1 MSGGVWYYCDMRWE
15 LLAITGSALLAGILF
30 TSDAPAVDNSS
41 ATTQPVI
48 SVAVNGAGVAHV
60 RRGWPVIV
68 EGTTANV
75 NAGDLELVV
84 VDAGGNPVDWTWQH
98 IPDAKA
104 DDQGFTSVHWV
115 MSGELSAKLGDGAYG
130 VELRVAHGGNVV
142 ESAPAEVTVGA
153 APEGE
158 EAIDEQMMLQVQY
171 ASLRGK
177 DDQARQLVSQ
187 WLGKK
192 PQSVQ
197 ANTAQGD
204 LEFMA
209 GHLSDAKAAYQ
220 KALDLAAK
228 EGGDKTGE
236 PPGEL
241 MQRQNA
247 VLRAMARNFMDQNP
261 AATRPAGKP

>member
-1 MSGGVWYYCDMRWE
+1 MSRRVWYYCDMRWE
-15 LLAITGSALLAGILF
+15 LLAVASVTLLAGILF
-30 TSDAPAVDNSS
+30 TSDASAVDNVN

-48 SVAVNGAGVAHV
+48 SVAVNGAGVTQL

-68 EGTTANV
+68 EGTAANV
-75 NAGDLELVV
+75 NAGDLQLVV
-84 VDAGGNPVDWTWQH
+84 VDAGGKTVDWTWQH

-115 MSGELSAKLGDGAYG
+115 MSGELSAKLSDGTYE
-130 VELRVAHGGNVV
+130 VELRVAQGENVV
-142 ESAPAEVTVGA
+142 ESAPAEMTVGA

-158 EAIDEQMMLQVQY
+158 DAINEQMMLQIQY
-171 ASLRGK
+171 ASLLGK
-177 DDQARQLVSQ
+177 DDQARQLVTQ

-228 EGGDKTGE
+228 EGGDKTG
-236 PPGEL
+236 
-241 MQRQNA
+241 
-247 VLRAMARNFMDQNP
+247 
-261 AATRPAGKP
+261 